1 MTNFDEYYDRLH
13 EAQFAR
19 NENIRIDDC
28 DHCNGSGEIE
38 FSDCCGAAVL
48 DGICQDIEC
57 LKPCV
62 TVTEKCDE
70 CHGEGTVETESNHE
84 HDKYE
89 SRRDADYE

>member
-28 DHCNGSGEIE
+28 DCCGGSGHIE
-38 FSDCCGAAVL
+38 YSKCCDAPAI
-48 DGICQDIEC
+48 DGICQDIDC
-57 LKPCV
+57 LKPCQIY
-62 TVTEKCDE
+62 TETCDD
-70 CHGEGTVETESNHE
+70 CNGEGTIEIESNHE

-89 SRRDADYE
+89 SRRDAQYE